1 MKRVLILAAAL
12 ALPWVMAGCGER
24 SSVTVYKQGQYQGKP
39 DKQPW
44 DNDQF
49 KGDKLAWE
57 RAIKARND
65 IQNETTR
72 GTPTVRN

>member
-1 MKRVLILAAAL
+1 MRTALIIAAAVAL
-12 ALPWVMAGCGER
+12 AGVVAGCGER

-49 KGDKLAWE
+49 KGDKVAWE
-57 RAIKARND
+57 KAVKARNLG
-65 IQNETTR
+65 QNEH
-72 GTPTVRN
+72 VRISGG

>member
-1 MKRVLILAAAL
+1 MRKLLAIAAAVAL
-12 ALPWVMAGCGER
+12 AGVAAGCGEK

-57 RAIKARND
+57 KAVKARNSGQD
-65 IQNETTR
+65 EYAR
-72 GTPTVRN
+72 GSGG

>member
-1 MKRVLILAAAL
+1 MRKVLALAIAALLPLAA
-12 ALPWVMAGCGER
+12 AGCGER
-24 SSVTVYKQGQYQGKP
+24 QAVTVYKQGQYQGKP

-49 KGDKLAWE
+49 KSDKLAWE

-65 IQNETTR
+65 IQDETSR
-72 GTPTVRN
+72 GTPTAN

>member
-1 MKRVLILAAAL
+1 MRTALVIATAVAL
-12 ALPWVMAGCGER
+12 AGVAAGCGEK

-49 KGDKLAWE
+49 KGDKVAWE
-57 RAIKARND
+57 KAIKARNLG
-65 IQNETTR
+65 QN
-72 GTPTVRN
+72 